1 MHEAEKYAM
10 LTGWKASTPIGTTCK
25 KGKTRLT
32 TRNCPRENYRLVVK
46 ATDRNGQWQAPVT
59 LLSLTQLPAWYET
72 IWAYAAYVTAAL
84 LLIYV
89 LLRLY
94 LQRLRS
100 RNRLQLQEA
109 LTQAKLDYFTNI
121 SHDLLT
127 PLSVI
132 SCVGDY
138 WERQYPA
145 EERQT
150 TVLRHNIYRLK
161 RLLQQVLDFRK
172 TENGN
177 MYFAPKKATSSLSPV
192 NCVPTIS
199 CLWLNRKA
207 YG

>member
-1 MHEAEKYAM
+1 M
-10 LTGWKASTPIGTTCK
+10 
-25 KGKTRLT
+25 
-32 TRNCPRENYRLVVK
+32 
-46 ATDRNGQWQAPVT
+46 
-59 LLSLTQLPAWYET
+59 
-72 IWAYAAYVTAAL
+72 AYAAYVTVAL
-84 LLIYV
+84 FLIYV

-94 LQRLRS
+94 LQRLRN

-138 WERQYPA
+138 WERKYPT
-145 EERQT
+145 EKRQT

-177 MYFAPKKATSSLSPV
+177 MVLRPEEGDIFAFARQLCTHILPLAEQKGVRLNLRIPEANAGAHWILTKQTRYSTTCFPMPSNTRQVEKMSISSWKYGKTEQKKT
-192 NCVPTIS
+192 
-199 CLWLNRKA
+199 
-207 YG
+207 